1 MSRLEG
7 TLAGFA
13 MLVVVAGGCGGGVD
27 LPNRAKVS
35 GKVTLDSQPINRGTV
50 IFTPDNSRGTTGPPA
65 YGQIGPD
72 GKYELTTDRS
82 GPGGDGAVVGFHK
95 VAVQAREDVAPGEIA
110 KLLVPARYEDPDR
123 SGLTG
128 EVKAVQTNEINLEL
142 RSK

>member
-1 MSRLEG
+1 MGRWEG
-7 TLAGFA
+7 TLAGLA
-13 MLVVVAGGCGGGVD
+13 MLVVVAAGCGGGVD

-35 GKVTLDSQPINRGTV
+35 GRVTLDGQPVTRGTV
-50 IFTPDNSRGTTGPPA
+50 VFTPDNTRGTTGPPA

-82 GPGGDGAVVGFHK
+82 GRGGDGAVVGFHK
-95 VAVQAREDVAPGEIA
+95 VAVQAREDVMPGEIA
-110 KLLVPARYEDPDR
+110 RLLVPTRYEDPDR

-128 EVKAVQTNEINLEL
+128 EVKAGQPNEINLEL